1 MAYKTNFSEGCPFV
15 TVSQAKQKQTPGTVI
30 EMGNIAMK
38 FSRRLLLNSALAA
51 TILAAAPALSHA
63 QDIEPGGSVVV
74 VSTQAPRHL
83 NPAVQSGIATAVP
96 GTQIFASL
104 LKYDENWQPQPY
116 LAESWDVAEDGL
128 SVTITLVEGATFHD
142 GEPITSEDVRFS
154 IMTVRDNHPFQTM
167 FEPVSDV
174 ETPDERTAVIKLS
187 KPHPALLLAMSG
199 ALLPIIPEHVYGDG
213 QDVQV
218 HPANSAPVGSG
229 PFRLVEFDPGR
240 QITLERYEDFFI
252 EGRPYLDRIVIRI
265 VSDPSSM
272 VLALEAGEADILP
285 FLTASQ
291 DIRRLESGEGLAV
304 TNRGYEG
311 IGAINW
317 LAFNTNKA
325 PLDDIRVRQ
334 AIAYAID
341 RDFIVNALHR
351 GVSAPQRGP
360 IVESNPLFNENVEA
374 YDLDLEKATALLDEA
389 GHAPDANGTR
399 FTLTVDYLPG
409 TGEQQQNIAEYLRS
423 QLPKIGIAVEV
434 RASPD
439 FPTWSQRIS
448 SFDFDLTMDMVFN
461 WGDPVIG
468 VHRTYLSS
476 NIREGVIW
484 SNTQQYSNDRVDEL
498 LEEAAVENDPERR
511 KALYDEFQTIVT
523 DELPVYNINLIP
535 YHTAYD
541 ERLGNMPEG
550 IWGLMQSMDEVYW
563 IEQP

>member
-1 MAYKTNFSEGCPFV
+1 
-15 TVSQAKQKQTPGTVI
+15 
-30 EMGNIAMK
+30 
-38 FSRRLLLNSALAA
+38 
-51 TILAAAPALSHA
+51 
-63 QDIEPGGSVVV
+63 
-74 VSTQAPRHL
+74 
-83 NPAVQSGIATAVP
+83 
-96 GTQIFASL
+96 
-104 LKYDENWQPQPY
+104 
-116 LAESWDVAEDGL
+116 
-128 SVTITLVEGATFHD
+128 
-142 GEPITSEDVRFS
+142 
-154 IMTVRDNHPFQTM
+154 
-167 FEPVSDV
+167 
-174 ETPDERTAVIKLS
+174 
-187 KPHPALLLAMSG
+187 MSG

-252 EGRPYLDRIVIRI
+252 EGRPYLDRIIVRI
-265 VSDPSSM
+265 VADPSSA

-285 FLTASQ
+285 FVTGSQ
-291 DIRRLESGEGLAV
+291 DIRRLQSGEGRLV
-304 TNRGYEG
+304 TNKGYQG

-317 LAFNTNKA
+317 LAFNTAKE
-325 PLDDIRVRQ
+325 PLDDVRVRQ

-351 GVSAPQRGP
+351 GVSQVQRGP
-360 IVESNPLFNENVEA
+360 IVESSPFFNDNVEA
-374 YDLDLEKATALLDEA
+374 YDLDLDRANALLDKA

-399 FTLTVDYLPG
+399 FTLTVDYPG
-409 TGEQQQNIAEYLRS
+409 NGEQQQNIAEYLRS
-423 QLPKIGIAVEV
+423 QLPKVGIAVEV

-448 SFDFDLTMDMVFN
+448 NFDFDLTMDSVFN

-476 NIREGVIW
+476 NIRKGVIW
-484 SNTQQYSNDRVDEL
+484 SNTQQYANERVDEL
-498 LEEAAVENDPERR
+498 LDQAAVENDQDRR
-511 KALYDEFQTIVT
+511 KELYDEFQMIVM
-523 DELPVYNINLIP
+523 DELPVYDINLLP

-541 ERLGNMPEG
+541 DRIGNIPEG